1 MKSKELSAP
10 AKVNLAL
17 DILGERPDGY
27 HEMRMVMQTVSLC
40 DTVRLTETAGGFVFQ
55 AQDIA
60 IPEGRKS
67 LEQQAA
73 ETFFQT
79 VGKPM
84 PGLKV
89 TLEKRTPAYAGL
101 GGGSA
106 DTAALLRLLRDN
118 YCPELPLEELERIG
132 LTVGCDVPF
141 CIRGGTALA
150 EGRGELLTDLPSM
163 PQCWIVI
170 CKPAFDLPTPQMFA
184 RVRPENRKNPPD
196 IDGMIGALK
205 EGDLEGIAQRMSNVF
220 DGALSLQAR
229 VQIEDIKDTMKRC
242 GAMNAIMSGSGP
254 TVFGLFQDEIPARR
268 MLKVLGRR
276 RYSKAFLAKP
286 VERLIQS

>member
-40 DTVRLTETAGGFVFQ
+40 DTVRLTETEGGFVFQ

-106 DTAALLRLLRDN
+106 DTAALLRL
-118 YCPELPLEELERIG
+118 LERIG

>member
-55 AQDIA
+55 AQDIT

>member
-40 DTVRLTETAGGFVFQ
+40 DTVRLTETEGGFVFQ